1 MYVKV
6 RRCVSRLAFKMSSRE
21 VLRGFNR
28 MATCTRISA
37 TSEAK
42 AFGVR
47 SSSSDSA
54 RATSDPLAR
63 LAKMVETR

>member
-42 AFGVR
+42 AFGVGKDGR
-47 SSSSDSA
+47 NKVTES
-54 RATSDPLAR
+54 T
-63 LAKMVETR
+63 